1 MKQKVREKITFLHLL
16 KFQSELSLQ
25 WLAEMTK
32 YIRNRTHSE
41 SWSFAIYGLLMK
53 TGNYFKFNLVVNN
66 TSNNRLSRANWSTFT
81 FASESTKSLHILITF
96 KLNIINF
103 TWENNCC
110 ALQNENFQLV
120 YELKFVFFSVF
131 ISRCGFP
138 DLDKYCHFFQRNNN
152 KNSIYSNIPTRTRM
166 IVIESV
172 HLFFSSSKN
181 NIFRIFWPIA

>member
-1 MKQKVREKITFLHLL
+1 MWLKKPLKNWNKKWEKKITFLHLL

-25 WLAEMTK
+25 WLVEMTE

-120 YELKFVFFSVF
+120 YELKFVLFLFSFLAVNF
-131 ISRCGFP
+131 RILIS
-138 DLDKYCHFFQRNNN
+138 
-152 KNSIYSNIPTRTRM
+152 
-166 IVIESV
+166 IVI
-172 HLFFSSSKN
+172 FFKE
-181 NIFRIFWPIA
+181 IITKIQFIQTFQHEHAWLR